1 VSGIF
6 AFAFTVDMLLL
17 FQVYNISGKPRGVVL
32 ILSNVDFPGKNYRKN
47 GEKDVEL
54 MEELW
59 EDMGCDV
66 HVHQDKTK
74 NVGDFCRSDEQ
85 ASYLLYSSSWSTDTF
100 L

>member
-1 VSGIF
+1 
-6 AFAFTVDMLLL
+6 MLLL
-17 FQVYNISGKPRGVVL
+17 FQVYNISGESKGVVL

-59 EDMGCDV
+59 KEMGCYVQV
-66 HVHQDKTK
+66 HRDKTT
-74 NVGDFCRSDEQ
+74 NVGDLCRCGEQ
-85 ASYLLYSSSWSTDTF
+85 ASYLLYSSSWSADTF